1 MNGLRVRCVEAGEP
15 DAPPVVLLPG
25 WGCSAYSFRR
35 NVPAFAETGWRAV
48 VVEPPGQGWSDKP
61 RDSTSYTLPSLA
73 ARTLLVLDRLG
84 IPRSP
89 IIGQSLGGG
98 VALQI
103 ALDAPERAT
112 RLALWSPIGFGCAR
126 VVHLGSRLPVALAP
140 LLERV
145 VGRRLVRIA
154 LRIVYGR
161 GHPPSSR
168 DVAEY
173 SAPIGSTDFVRA
185 QIQLLRNVR
194 WSPIPDSD
202 LARLTL
208 PVSILAGSGDPI
220 VPGGCLADA
229 AEKLPDCRLRVIPS
243 AGHAANET
251 HSREVNGATMEFLR
265 VPDAA
270 PTV

>member
-1 MNGLRVRCVEAGEP
+1 L
-15 DAPPVVLLPG
+15 
-25 WGCSAYSFRR
+25 RR
-35 NVPAFAETGWRAV
+35 NLFAFAQAGWRAV
-48 VVEPPGQGWSDKP
+48 IVEPPGQGWSDKP
-61 RDSTSYTLPSLA
+61 LDWTAYTLPSLA
-73 ARTLLVLDRLG
+73 ANTLLVLDGLG
-84 IPRSP
+84 IRRAP

-103 ALDAPERAT
+103 ALDSPQRAI

-126 VVHLGSRLPVALAP
+126 VVHLGSRLPVGLAP
-140 LLERV
+140 LLDRV
-145 VGRRLVRIA
+145 VGRRLVRFA

-161 GHPPSSR
+161 GHPPSGG

-173 SAPIGSTDFVRA
+173 SAPIASPDFVRA

-194 WSPIPDSD
+194 WTPIPDSD
-202 LARLTL
+202 LARLTT

-220 VPGGCLADA
+220 VPAQCLADA
-229 AEKLPDCRLRVIPS
+229 AEKLPHGQLRIIS
-243 AGHAANET
+243 GAGHAANET
-251 HSREVNGATMEFLR
+251 HAGEVNRATIEFLR